1 MNKFKICGACRNF
14 YCGKCI
20 LKEELRD
27 CLDRI
32 CNDDDFK
39 PYFDKGD

>member
-20 LKEELRD
+20 INDNKAVD
-27 CLDRI
+27 CLDKR
-32 CNDDDFK
+32 CEDFK
-39 PYFDKGD
+39 AYFDKGD